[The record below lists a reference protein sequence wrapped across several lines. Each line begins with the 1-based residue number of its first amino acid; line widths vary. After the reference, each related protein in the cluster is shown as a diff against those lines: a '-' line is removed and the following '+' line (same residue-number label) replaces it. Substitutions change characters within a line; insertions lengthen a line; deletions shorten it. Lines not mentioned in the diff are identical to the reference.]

1 MLAIKWKNNSVKGI
15 LLVLVCAML
24 ASTAMCN
31 AYPLFRSRA
40 QKSIA
45 ASKQEKPAAEEM
57 MVVGDDF
64 QRYLLSSIYYLNYEI
79 TPDMDAYEYFT
90 QNYDT
95 NRLSATE
102 QETLNTAA
110 TKLMKTM
117 RNQYVTENS
126 MNNYRSFAHGVDKDF
141 GQDPTGEL
149 RSAIYDSEDATDSYM
164 AGIIISYDSRGIP
177 SIRSSWGM
185 DLTDSD
191 VMSYLAQASMYRL
204 MQDNGM
210 DEDEIV
216 EDAEYVIQDGN
227 AVFTSGDM
235 MEDTTVSAT
244 EPTETYEESVEDAS
258 VRDGAALLKQIP
270 LPMIQNTTFAF
281 GLMPQDY
288 YEDQFWRDYWME
300 RDAYQRSGI
309 LTGGILITAWMML
322 LALILQ
328 NIPSLELRK
337 KRLFCL
343 PSEVTVILWGGG
355 LVMTAMVFD
364 TLAIETLLNGTD
376 GLAGVLADNFG
387 LGTASNG
394 AAVFLVWLAWTAYAL
409 GWYWM
414 MAAALPYLT
423 HPVRTLKEHSLL
435 IRFSRQ
441 IKDWCLKVWHWAT
454 EIQLGKDLT
463 KTILK
468 LVAVNGVIVT
478 LLCCIW
484 FGGIV
489 GAVLYSI
496 LLFILIKNKC
506 GKIQEE
512 YYRLLDATRQI
523 AAGGL
528 NTSMKEEMGLFN
540 PIRDELASIQDGF
553 QKAVQE
559 EVRSRNMKT
568 ELITNVSHDLK
579 TPLTAIITYVDLLK
593 KEDLT
598 DEERREYVDTL
609 EKKSNRLK
617 VLIEDL
623 FEVSKA
629 TTDNLVMNYAEVD
642 LVNLIKEVRLENE
655 DKITSSS
662 LDFRWNLPEEK
673 CILRLDPQRTF
684 RVIDNLVQN
693 ILKYSMPNSRVYIA
707 LQDQTTQVTVSF
719 KNMSAVEMNFTP
731 EEITER
737 FARGDLSRNTEGSG
751 LGLAIAQSFTE
762 LQGGE
767 FKVETDADLFKVTIT
782 WKKQPQTKEN
792 TGN

>member
-31 AYPLFRSRA
+31 AYPMFREKA
-40 QKSIA
+40 QANITEM
-45 ASKQEKPAAEEM
+45 KQKQQESTTTYLLDMDEDLE
-57 MVVGDDF
+57 
-64 QRYLLSSIYYLNYEI
+64 RYLLSSIYYLNYEI
-79 TPDMDAYEYFT
+79 TPGMDAYAYFT
-90 QNYDT
+90 QNYDVEK
-95 NRLSATE
+95 LSEADQE
-102 QETLNTAA
+102 QLSKAA
-110 TKLMKTM
+110 AKLMKAM
-117 RNQYVTENS
+117 RNQYVTEHN
-126 MNNYRSFAHGVDKDF
+126 MDDYNGFADGVEKSF

-149 RSAIYDSEDATDSYM
+149 QSAIYNPNLTANTYVS
-164 AGIIISYDSRGIP
+164 GIVISYDSRGIP
-177 SIRSSWGM
+177 SVRSCWGLSM
-185 DLTDSD
+185 DEESLLRYLTH
-191 VMSYLAQASMYRL
+191 ASVDQL
-204 MQDNGM
+204 MDDNGM
-210 DEDEIV
+210 EEDSLSDEAVTVTEDE
-216 EDAEYVIQDGN
+216 VIL
-227 AVFTSGDM
+227 VS
-235 MEDTTVSAT
+235 DTKS
-244 EPTETYEESVEDAS
+244 EQTYEEPIGDKGNRSGV
-258 VRDGAALLKQIP
+258 ALLSQLP

-281 GLMPQDY
+281 GLMPQVY
-288 YEDQFWRDYWME
+288 YEDQSWRDYWME
-300 RDAYQRSGI
+300 RDAYHRSGI
-309 LTGGILITAWMML
+309 LTGGILITVFMVI

-328 NIPSLELRK
+328 NLSSLELRK
-337 KRLFCL
+337 NRVFCL
-343 PSEVTVILWGGG
+343 STEVTAILWGGG

-423 HPVRTLKEHSLL
+423 HPLRTLKEHSLL

-441 IKDWCLKVWHWAT
+441 IKDCCVKAWHWAT

-468 LVAVNGVIVT
+468 LVAVNGLIVT

-523 AAGGL
+523 AAGDL

-767 FKVETDADLFKVTIT
+767 FKVETDADLFKVTII
-782 WKKQPQTKEN
+782 WKKKPQTKEN
-792 TGN
+792 TEN

>member
-31 AYPLFRSRA
+31 AYPMFREKA
-40 QKSIA
+40 QANITEM
-45 ASKQEKPAAEEM
+45 KQKQQEDTTTYLLDMDEDLE
-57 MVVGDDF
+57 
-64 QRYLLSSIYYLNYEI
+64 RYLLSSIYYLNYEI
-79 TPDMDAYEYFT
+79 TPGMDAYAYFT
-90 QNYDT
+90 QNYDVEK
-95 NRLSATE
+95 LSEADQE
-102 QETLNTAA
+102 QLSKAA
-110 TKLMKTM
+110 AKLMKAM
-117 RNQYVTENS
+117 RNQYVTEHN
-126 MNNYRSFAHGVDKDF
+126 MDDYNGFADGVEKSF

-149 RSAIYDSEDATDSYM
+149 QSAIYDPNLTANTYV
-164 AGIIISYDSRGIP
+164 AGIVISYDSRGIP
-177 SIRSSWGM
+177 SVRNAWGIVEDYEELIS
-185 DLTDSD
+185 DLTH
-191 VMSYLAQASMYRL
+191 ASVGKL
-204 MQDNGM
+204 MDDNGM
-210 DEDEIV
+210 DEDGSYDSEEEDVAYTEITV
-216 EDAEYVIQDGN
+216 EDV
-227 AVFTSGDM
+227 
-235 MEDTTVSAT
+235 
-244 EPTETYEESVEDAS
+244 TETYEDAIDSSISDYQVTQESN
-258 VRDGAALLKQIP
+258 ALLRQLP

-281 GLMPQDY
+281 GIMNQNGYSDQD
-288 YEDQFWRDYWME
+288 WRDYWID
-300 RDAYQRSGI
+300 RDAYLRSGI
-309 LTGGILITAWMML
+309 VTGGILITVFMVI

-328 NIPSLELRK
+328 NLSSLELRK
-337 KRLFCL
+337 TRVFCL
-343 PSEVTVILWGGG
+343 PTEVTAILWGGG
-355 LVMTAMVFD
+355 IVMTAVVFD
-364 TLAIETLLNGTD
+364 TLAIETLHNGTD
-376 GLAGVLADNFG
+376 GLAGVLADYFG

-414 MAAALPYLT
+414 MAVAMPYLA
-423 HPVRTLKEHSLL
+423 HPICTLKERWLL
-435 IRFSRQ
+435 IRCFRKVKTWC
-441 IKDWCLKVWHWAT
+441 IKLWHWAT

-468 LVAVNGVIVT
+468 LVAVNGLIVT

-523 AAGGL
+523 AAGDL

-792 TGN
+792 TEN

>member
-31 AYPLFRSRA
+31 AYPVFREKA
-40 QKSIA
+40 QANITEM
-45 ASKQEKPAAEEM
+45 KQKQQEDTTTYLLDMDEDLE
-57 MVVGDDF
+57 
-64 QRYLLSSIYYLNYEI
+64 RYLLSSIYYLNYEI
-79 TPDMDAYEYFT
+79 TPGMDAYAYFT
-90 QNYDT
+90 QNYDVEK
-95 NRLSATE
+95 LSEADQE
-102 QETLNTAA
+102 QLSKAA
-110 TKLMKTM
+110 AKLMKAM
-117 RNQYVTENS
+117 RNQYVTEHN
-126 MNNYRSFAHGVDKDF
+126 MDDYNGFADGVEKSF

-149 RSAIYDSEDATDSYM
+149 QSAIYNPNLTANTYA
-164 AGIIISYDSRGIP
+164 AGIVISYDSRGIP
-177 SIRSSWGM
+177 SVRNAWGIVEDYEELIS
-185 DLTDSD
+185 DLTH
-191 VMSYLAQASMYRL
+191 ASVGKL
-204 MQDNGM
+204 MDDNGM
-210 DEDEIV
+210 DEDGSYDSEEEDVAYTEITV
-216 EDAEYVIQDGN
+216 EDV
-227 AVFTSGDM
+227 
-235 MEDTTVSAT
+235 
-244 EPTETYEESVEDAS
+244 TETYEEAIDSSISDYQVTQES
-258 VRDGAALLKQIP
+258 NALLRQLP

-281 GLMPQDY
+281 GIMNQNGYSDQD
-288 YEDQFWRDYWME
+288 WRDYWID
-300 RDAYQRSGI
+300 RDAYLRSGI
-309 LTGGILITAWMML
+309 VTGGILITVFMVI

-328 NIPSLELRK
+328 NLSSLELRK
-337 KRLFCL
+337 NRVFCL
-343 PSEVTVILWGGG
+343 PTEVTAILWGGG
-355 LVMTAMVFD
+355 MVMTAVVFD
-364 TLAIETLLNGTD
+364 TLAIETLHNGAD
-376 GLAGVLADNFG
+376 GLAGVLADSFG

-414 MAAALPYLT
+414 MAVAMPYLA
-423 HPVRTLKEHSLL
+423 HPIRTLKERWLL
-435 IRFSRQ
+435 IRCLRKVKTWC
-441 IKDWCLKVWHWAT
+441 IKLWHWAT

-468 LVAVNGVIVT
+468 LVAVNGLIVT

-484 FGGIV
+484 FGGII

-512 YYRLLDATRQI
+512 YDRLLDATRQI
-523 AAGGL
+523 AAGDL

-540 PIRDELASIQDGF
+540 PVLDELASIQDGF

-782 WKKQPQTKEN
+782 WKKQSQTKEN
-792 TGN
+792 TEN

>member
-31 AYPLFRSRA
+31 AYPVFREKA
-40 QKSIA
+40 QANITEM
-45 ASKQEKPAAEEM
+45 KQKQQEDTTTYLLDMDEDLE
-57 MVVGDDF
+57 
-64 QRYLLSSIYYLNYEI
+64 RYLLSSIYYLNYEI
-79 TPDMDAYEYFT
+79 TPGMDAYAYFT
-90 QNYDT
+90 QNYDVEK
-95 NRLSATE
+95 LSEADQE
-102 QETLNTAA
+102 QLSKAA
-110 TKLMKTM
+110 AKLMKAM
-117 RNQYVTENS
+117 RNQYVTEHN
-126 MNNYRSFAHGVDKDF
+126 MDDYNGFADGVDKSF

-149 RSAIYDSEDATDSYM
+149 QSAIYNPNLTANTYA
-164 AGIIISYDSRGIP
+164 AGIVISYDSRGIP
-177 SIRSSWGM
+177 SVRNAWGIVEDYEELIS
-185 DLTDSD
+185 DLTH
-191 VMSYLAQASMYRL
+191 ASVGKL
-204 MQDNGM
+204 MDDNGM
-210 DEDEIV
+210 DEDGSYDSEEEDVAYTEITV
-216 EDAEYVIQDGN
+216 EDV
-227 AVFTSGDM
+227 
-235 MEDTTVSAT
+235 
-244 EPTETYEESVEDAS
+244 TETYEDAIDSSISDYQVTQESN
-258 VRDGAALLKQIP
+258 ALLRQLP

-281 GLMPQDY
+281 GIMNQNGYSDQD
-288 YEDQFWRDYWME
+288 WRDYWID
-300 RDAYQRSGI
+300 RDAYLRSGI
-309 LTGGILITAWMML
+309 VTGGILITVFMVL

-328 NIPSLELRK
+328 NLSSLELRK
-337 KRLFCL
+337 TRVFCL
-343 PSEVTVILWGGG
+343 PTEVTAILWGGG
-355 LVMTAMVFD
+355 MVMTAVVFD
-364 TLAIETLLNGTD
+364 TLAIETLHNGTD

-414 MAAALPYLT
+414 MAVAMPYLA
-423 HPVRTLKEHSLL
+423 HPICTLKERWLL
-435 IRFSRQ
+435 IRCFRKVKTWC
-441 IKDWCLKVWHWAT
+441 IKLWHWAT
-454 EIQLGKDLT
+454 EVQLGKDLT

-468 LVAVNGVIVT
+468 LVAVNGLIVT

-512 YYRLLDATRQI
+512 YDRLLDATRQI
-523 AAGGL
+523 AAGDL

-629 TTDNLVMNYAEVD
+629 ITDNLVMNYAEVD

-782 WKKQPQTKEN
+782 WKKQSQTKEN
-792 TGN
+792 TEN

>member
-31 AYPLFRSRA
+31 AYPMFREKA
-40 QKSIA
+40 QANITEM
-45 ASKQEKPAAEEM
+45 KQKQQEDTTTYLLDMDEDLE
-57 MVVGDDF
+57 
-64 QRYLLSSIYYLNYEI
+64 RYLLSSIYYLNYEI
-79 TPDMDAYEYFT
+79 TPGMDAYAYFT
-90 QNYDT
+90 QNYDVEK
-95 NRLSATE
+95 LSEADQE
-102 QETLNTAA
+102 QLSKAA
-110 TKLMKTM
+110 AKLMKAM
-117 RNQYVTENS
+117 RNQYVTEHN
-126 MNNYRSFAHGVDKDF
+126 MDDYNGIADGVEKSF

-149 RSAIYDSEDATDSYM
+149 QSAIYNPNLTANTYA
-164 AGIIISYDSRGIP
+164 AGIVISYDSRGIP
-177 SIRSSWGM
+177 SVRNAWGIVEDYEELIS
-185 DLTDSD
+185 DLTH
-191 VMSYLAQASMYRL
+191 ASVGKL
-204 MQDNGM
+204 MDDNGM
-210 DEDEIV
+210 DEDGSYDSEEEDVAYTEITV
-216 EDAEYVIQDGN
+216 EDV
-227 AVFTSGDM
+227 
-235 MEDTTVSAT
+235 
-244 EPTETYEESVEDAS
+244 TETYEDAIDSSISDYQVTQESN
-258 VRDGAALLKQIP
+258 ALLRQLP

-281 GLMPQDY
+281 GIMNQNGYSDQD
-288 YEDQFWRDYWME
+288 WRDYWID
-300 RDAYQRSGI
+300 RDAYLRSGI
-309 LTGGILITAWMML
+309 VTGGILITVFMVI

-328 NIPSLELRK
+328 NLSSLELRK
-337 KRLFCL
+337 TRVFCL
-343 PSEVTVILWGGG
+343 PTEVTAILWGGG
-355 LVMTAMVFD
+355 MVMTAVVFD
-364 TLAIETLLNGTD
+364 TLAIETLHNGAD
-376 GLAGVLADNFG
+376 GLAGVLADSFG

-414 MAAALPYLT
+414 MAVAMPYLA
-423 HPVRTLKEHSLL
+423 HPIRTLKERWLL
-435 IRFSRQ
+435 IRCFRKVKTWC
-441 IKDWCLKVWHWAT
+441 IKLWHWAT
-454 EIQLGKDLT
+454 EVQLGKDLT

-468 LVAVNGVIVT
+468 LVAVNGLIVT

-484 FGGIV
+484 LGGIV

-523 AAGGL
+523 AAGDL

-782 WKKQPQTKEN
+782 WKKQSQTKEN
-792 TGN
+792 REN

>member
-15 LLVLVCAML
+15 LLVVVCAML

-31 AYPLFRSRA
+31 AYPVFREKA
-40 QKSIA
+40 QANITEM
-45 ASKQEKPAAEEM
+45 KQKQQEDTTTYLLDMDEDLE
-57 MVVGDDF
+57 
-64 QRYLLSSIYYLNYEI
+64 RYLLSSIYYLNYEI
-79 TPDMDAYEYFT
+79 TPGMDAYAYFT
-90 QNYDT
+90 QNYDVEK
-95 NRLSATE
+95 LSEADQE
-102 QETLNTAA
+102 QLSKAA
-110 TKLMKTM
+110 TKLMKAM
-117 RNQYVTENS
+117 RNQYVTEHN
-126 MNNYRSFAHGVDKDF
+126 MDDYNGFADGVEKSF

-149 RSAIYDSEDATDSYM
+149 QSAIYNPNLTANTYV
-164 AGIIISYDSRGIP
+164 AGIVISYDSRGIP
-177 SIRSSWGM
+177 SVRNAWGIAGDYEELIS
-185 DLTDSD
+185 DLTH
-191 VMSYLAQASMYRL
+191 ASVGKL
-204 MQDNGM
+204 MDDNGM
-210 DEDEIV
+210 DEDGSYDSEEEDVAYTEITV
-216 EDAEYVIQDGN
+216 EDV
-227 AVFTSGDM
+227 
-235 MEDTTVSAT
+235 
-244 EPTETYEESVEDAS
+244 TETYEDAIDSSISDYQVTQESN
-258 VRDGAALLKQIP
+258 ALLRQLP

-281 GLMPQDY
+281 GIMNQNGYSDQD
-288 YEDQFWRDYWME
+288 WRDYWID
-300 RDAYQRSGI
+300 RDAYLRSGI
-309 LTGGILITAWMML
+309 VTGGILITVFMVI

-328 NIPSLELRK
+328 NLSSLELRK
-337 KRLFCL
+337 TRVFCL
-343 PSEVTVILWGGG
+343 PTEVTAILWGGG
-355 LVMTAMVFD
+355 MVMTAVVFD
-364 TLAIETLLNGTD
+364 TLAIETLHNGAD

-414 MAAALPYLT
+414 MAVAMPYLA
-423 HPVRTLKEHSLL
+423 HPICTLKERWLL
-435 IRFSRQ
+435 IRCFRKVKTWC
-441 IKDWCLKVWHWAT
+441 IKLWHWAT
-454 EIQLGKDLT
+454 EVQLGKDLT

-468 LVAVNGVIVT
+468 LVAVNGLIVT

-489 GAVLYSI
+489 GAVMYSI

-512 YYRLLDATRQI
+512 YDRLLDATRQI
-523 AAGGL
+523 AAGDL

-540 PIRDELASIQDGF
+540 PVRDELASIQDGF

-782 WKKQPQTKEN
+782 WKKQSQTKEN
-792 TGN
+792 TEN

>member
-31 AYPLFRSRA
+31 AYPMFREKA
-40 QKSIA
+40 QANITEM
-45 ASKQEKPAAEEM
+45 KQKQQEDTTTYLLDMDEDLE
-57 MVVGDDF
+57 
-64 QRYLLSSIYYLNYEI
+64 RYLLSSIYYLNYEI
-79 TPDMDAYEYFT
+79 TPGMDAYAYFT
-90 QNYDT
+90 QNYDVEK
-95 NRLSATE
+95 LSEADQE
-102 QETLNTAA
+102 QLSKAA
-110 TKLMKTM
+110 AKLMKAM
-117 RNQYVTENS
+117 RNQYVTEHN
-126 MNNYRSFAHGVDKDF
+126 MDDYNGFVDGVEKSF

-149 RSAIYDSEDATDSYM
+149 QSAIYNPNLTANTYA
-164 AGIIISYDSRGIP
+164 AGIVISYDSRGIP
-177 SIRSSWGM
+177 SVRNSWGIVEDYEELIS
-185 DLTDSD
+185 DLTH
-191 VMSYLAQASMYRL
+191 ASVGKL
-204 MQDNGM
+204 MDDNGM
-210 DEDEIV
+210 DEDGSYDSEEEDVAYTEITV
-216 EDAEYVIQDGN
+216 EDV
-227 AVFTSGDM
+227 
-235 MEDTTVSAT
+235 
-244 EPTETYEESVEDAS
+244 TETYEDAIDSSISDYQVTQESN
-258 VRDGAALLKQIP
+258 ALLRQLP

-281 GLMPQDY
+281 GIMNQNGYSDQD
-288 YEDQFWRDYWME
+288 WRDYWID
-300 RDAYQRSGI
+300 RDAYLRSGI
-309 LTGGILITAWMML
+309 VTGGILITVFMVI

-328 NIPSLELRK
+328 NLSSLELRK
-337 KRLFCL
+337 TRVFCL
-343 PSEVTVILWGGG
+343 PTEVTAILWGGG
-355 LVMTAMVFD
+355 LVMTAVVFD
-364 TLAIETLLNGTD
+364 TLAIETLHNGTD

-414 MAAALPYLT
+414 MAVAMPYLA
-423 HPVRTLKEHSLL
+423 HPICTLKERWLL
-435 IRFSRQ
+435 IRCFRKVKTWC
-441 IKDWCLKVWHWAT
+441 IKLWHWAT
-454 EIQLGKDLT
+454 EVQLGKDLT

-468 LVAVNGVIVT
+468 LVAVNGLIVT

-512 YYRLLDATRQI
+512 YDRLLDATRQI
-523 AAGGL
+523 AAGDL
-528 NTSMKEEMGLFN
+528 KTSMKEEMGLFN

-782 WKKQPQTKEN
+782 WKRQPQTKEN
-792 TGN
+792 TEN

>member
-1 MLAIKWKNNSVKGI
+1 MLAIKWKNNSVKGV

-31 AYPLFRSRA
+31 AYPVFREKA
-40 QKSIA
+40 QANITEM
-45 ASKQEKPAAEEM
+45 KQKQQEDTTTYLLDMDEDLE
-57 MVVGDDF
+57 
-64 QRYLLSSIYYLNYEI
+64 RYLLSSIYYLNYEI
-79 TPDMDAYEYFT
+79 TPGMDAYAYFT
-90 QNYDT
+90 QNYDVEK
-95 NRLSATE
+95 LSEADQE
-102 QETLNTAA
+102 QLSKAA
-110 TKLMKTM
+110 AKLMKAM
-117 RNQYVTENS
+117 RNQYVTEHN
-126 MNNYRSFAHGVDKDF
+126 MDDYNGFADGVEKSF

-149 RSAIYDSEDATDSYM
+149 QSAIYNPNLTANTYA
-164 AGIIISYDSRGIP
+164 AGIVISYDSRGIP
-177 SIRSSWGM
+177 SVRNAWGIVEDYEELIS
-185 DLTDSD
+185 DLTH
-191 VMSYLAQASMYRL
+191 ASVGKL
-204 MQDNGM
+204 MDDNGM
-210 DEDEIV
+210 DEDGSYDSEEEDVAYTEITV
-216 EDAEYVIQDGN
+216 EDV
-227 AVFTSGDM
+227 
-235 MEDTTVSAT
+235 
-244 EPTETYEESVEDAS
+244 TETYEDAIDSSISDYQVTQESN
-258 VRDGAALLKQIP
+258 ALLRQLP

-281 GLMPQDY
+281 GIMNQNGHSDQD
-288 YEDQFWRDYWME
+288 WRDYWID
-300 RDAYQRSGI
+300 RDAYLRSGI
-309 LTGGILITAWMML
+309 VTGGILITVFMVI

-328 NIPSLELRK
+328 NLSSLELRK
-337 KRLFCL
+337 TRVFCL
-343 PSEVTVILWGGG
+343 PTEVTAILWGGG
-355 LVMTAMVFD
+355 MVMTAVVFD
-364 TLAIETLLNGTD
+364 TLAIETLHNGAD

-414 MAAALPYLT
+414 MAVAMPYLA
-423 HPVRTLKEHSLL
+423 HPICTLKERWLL
-435 IRFSRQ
+435 IRCFRKVKTWC
-441 IKDWCLKVWHWAT
+441 IKLWHWAT
-454 EIQLGKDLT
+454 EVQLGKDLT

-468 LVAVNGVIVT
+468 LVAVNGLIVT

-512 YYRLLDATRQI
+512 YDRLLDATRQI
-523 AAGGL
+523 AAGDL

-782 WKKQPQTKEN
+782 WKKQSQTKEN
-792 TGN
+792 TEN

>member
-31 AYPLFRSRA
+31 AYPVFREKA
-40 QKSIA
+40 QANITEM
-45 ASKQEKPAAEEM
+45 KQKQQEDTTTYLLDMDEDLE
-57 MVVGDDF
+57 
-64 QRYLLSSIYYLNYEI
+64 RYLLSSIYYLNYEI
-79 TPDMDAYEYFT
+79 TPGMDAYAYFT
-90 QNYDT
+90 QNYDVEK
-95 NRLSATE
+95 LSEADQE
-102 QETLNTAA
+102 QLSKAA
-110 TKLMKTM
+110 AKLMKAM
-117 RNQYVTENS
+117 RNQYVTEHN
-126 MNNYRSFAHGVDKDF
+126 MDDYNGFADGVEKSF

-149 RSAIYDSEDATDSYM
+149 QSAIYNPNLTANTYA
-164 AGIIISYDSRGIP
+164 AGIVISYDSRGIH
-177 SIRSSWGM
+177 SVRNAWGIVEDYEELIS
-185 DLTDSD
+185 DLTH
-191 VMSYLAQASMYRL
+191 ASVGKL
-204 MQDNGM
+204 MDDNGM
-210 DEDEIV
+210 DEDGSYDSEEEDVAYTEITV
-216 EDAEYVIQDGN
+216 EDV
-227 AVFTSGDM
+227 
-235 MEDTTVSAT
+235 
-244 EPTETYEESVEDAS
+244 TETYEDAIDSSISDYQVTQESN
-258 VRDGAALLKQIP
+258 ALLRQLP

-281 GLMPQDY
+281 GIMNQNGYSDQD
-288 YEDQFWRDYWME
+288 WRDYWID
-300 RDAYQRSGI
+300 RDAYLRSGI
-309 LTGGILITAWMML
+309 VTGGILITVFMVI

-328 NIPSLELRK
+328 NLSSLELRK
-337 KRLFCL
+337 TRVFCL
-343 PSEVTVILWGGG
+343 PTEVTAILWGGG
-355 LVMTAMVFD
+355 MVMTAVVFD
-364 TLAIETLLNGTD
+364 TLAIETLHNGAD

-414 MAAALPYLT
+414 MAVAMPYLA
-423 HPVRTLKEHSLL
+423 HPICTLKERWLL
-435 IRFSRQ
+435 IRCFRKVKTWC
-441 IKDWCLKVWHWAT
+441 IKLWHWAT
-454 EIQLGKDLT
+454 EVQLGKDLT

-468 LVAVNGVIVT
+468 LVAVNGLIVT

-484 FGGIV
+484 FGGIL

-512 YYRLLDATRQI
+512 YDRLLDATRQI
-523 AAGGL
+523 AAGDL

-579 TPLTAIITYVDLLK
+579 TPLTAIITYVDILK

-782 WKKQPQTKEN
+782 WKKQSQTKEN
-792 TGN
+792 TEN

>member
-31 AYPLFRSRA
+31 AYPVFREKA
-40 QKSIA
+40 QANITEM
-45 ASKQEKPAAEEM
+45 KQKQQEDTTTYLLDMDEDLE
-57 MVVGDDF
+57 
-64 QRYLLSSIYYLNYEI
+64 RYLLSSIYYLNYEI
-79 TPDMDAYEYFT
+79 TPGMDAYAYFT
-90 QNYDT
+90 QNYDVEK
-95 NRLSATE
+95 LSEADQE
-102 QETLNTAA
+102 QLSKAA
-110 TKLMKTM
+110 AKLMKAM
-117 RNQYVTENS
+117 RNQYVTEHN
-126 MNNYRSFAHGVDKDF
+126 MDDYNGFADGVEKSF

-149 RSAIYDSEDATDSYM
+149 QSAIYDPNLTANTYA
-164 AGIIISYDSRGIP
+164 AGIVISYDSRGIP
-177 SIRSSWGM
+177 SVRNAWGIVEDYEELIS
-185 DLTDSD
+185 DLTH
-191 VMSYLAQASMYRL
+191 ASVGKL
-204 MQDNGM
+204 MDDNGM
-210 DEDEIV
+210 DEDGSYDSEEEDVAYTEITV
-216 EDAEYVIQDGN
+216 EDV
-227 AVFTSGDM
+227 
-235 MEDTTVSAT
+235 
-244 EPTETYEESVEDAS
+244 TETYEDAIDSSISDYQVTQESN
-258 VRDGAALLKQIP
+258 ALLRQLP

-281 GLMPQDY
+281 GIMNQNGYSDQD
-288 YEDQFWRDYWME
+288 WRDYWID
-300 RDAYQRSGI
+300 RDAYLRSGI
-309 LTGGILITAWMML
+309 VTGGILITVFMVI

-328 NIPSLELRK
+328 NLSSLELRK
-337 KRLFCL
+337 TRVFCL
-343 PSEVTVILWGGG
+343 PTEVTAILWGGG
-355 LVMTAMVFD
+355 LVMTAVVFD
-364 TLAIETLLNGTD
+364 TLAIETLHNGPD

-414 MAAALPYLT
+414 MAVAMPYLA
-423 HPVRTLKEHSLL
+423 HPICTLKERWLL
-435 IRFSRQ
+435 IRCFRKVKTWC
-441 IKDWCLKVWHWAT
+441 IKLWHWAT

-468 LVAVNGVIVT
+468 LVAVNGLIVT
-478 LLCCIW
+478 LLSCIW

-512 YYRLLDATRQI
+512 YDRLLDATRQI
-523 AAGGL
+523 AAGDL

-540 PIRDELASIQDGF
+540 PVRDELASIQDGF

-782 WKKQPQTKEN
+782 WKKQSQTKEN
-792 TGN
+792 TEN

>member
-31 AYPLFRSRA
+31 AYPVFREKA
-40 QKSIA
+40 QANITEM
-45 ASKQEKPAAEEM
+45 KQKQQESTTTYLLDMDEDLE
-57 MVVGDDF
+57 
-64 QRYLLSSIYYLNYEI
+64 RYLLSSIYYLNYEV
-79 TPDMDAYEYFT
+79 TPGMNAYEYFT
-90 QNYDT
+90 QKYDVEK
-95 NRLSATE
+95 LSSDE
-102 QETLNTAA
+102 QDLLYQAA
-110 TKLMKTM
+110 GKLMKAM

-126 MNNYRSFAHGVDKDF
+126 MNEYSSFAHGVEKDF
-141 GQDPTGEL
+141 GGDPTGEL
-149 RSAIYDSEDATDSYM
+149 QNVIYEPEQIAESYA
-164 AGIIISYDSRGIP
+164 AGLVISYDSRGVP
-177 SIRSSWGM
+177 SVRSYWGLAM
-185 DLTDSD
+185 DEESLLRYLTH
-191 VMSYLAQASMYRL
+191 ASVDQL
-204 MQDNGM
+204 MDDNGM
-210 DEDEIV
+210 EEDSLSDEAVTVTEDEVILV
-216 EDAEYVIQDGN
+216 SDAESDQ
-227 AVFTSGDM
+227 
-235 MEDTTVSAT
+235 
-244 EPTETYEESVEDAS
+244 TYEEPIGDEGNRSGV
-258 VRDGAALLKQIP
+258 ALLSQLP

-288 YEDQFWRDYWME
+288 YEDQSWRDYWME

-309 LTGGILITAWMML
+309 LTGGILITVFMVI

-328 NIPSLELRK
+328 NLSSLELRK
-337 KRLFCL
+337 TRVFCL
-343 PSEVTVILWGGG
+343 PTEVTAILWGGG
-355 LVMTAMVFD
+355 IVMTAVVFD
-364 TLAIETLLNGTD
+364 TLAIETLHNGTD

-414 MAAALPYLT
+414 MAVAMPYLA
-423 HPVRTLKEHSLL
+423 HPICTLKERWLL
-435 IRFSRQ
+435 IRCFRKVKTWC
-441 IKDWCLKVWHWAT
+441 IKLWHWAT
-454 EIQLGKDLT
+454 EVQLGKDLT

-468 LVAVNGVIVT
+468 LVAVNGLIVT

-512 YYRLLDATRQI
+512 YDRLLDATRQI
-523 AAGGL
+523 AAGDL

-540 PIRDELASIQDGF
+540 PVRDELASIQDGF

-767 FKVETDADLFKVTIT
+767 FKVETDADLFKVTII

-792 TGN
+792 TEN

>member
-31 AYPLFRSRA
+31 AYPVFREKA
-40 QKSIA
+40 QANITEM
-45 ASKQEKPAAEEM
+45 KQKQQESTTTYLLDMDEDLE
-57 MVVGDDF
+57 
-64 QRYLLSSIYYLNYEI
+64 RYLLSSIYYLNYEV
-79 TPDMDAYEYFT
+79 TPGMNAYEYFT
-90 QNYDT
+90 QKYDVEK
-95 NRLSATE
+95 LSSDE
-102 QETLNTAA
+102 QDLLYQAA
-110 TKLMKTM
+110 GKLMKAM

-126 MNNYRSFAHGVDKDF
+126 MNEYSSFAHGVEKDF
-141 GQDPTGEL
+141 GGDPTGEL
-149 RSAIYDSEDATDSYM
+149 QNVIYEPEQIAESYA
-164 AGIIISYDSRGIP
+164 AGLVISYDSRGVP
-177 SIRSSWGM
+177 SVRSYWGLSM
-185 DLTDSD
+185 DEESLLRYLTH
-191 VMSYLAQASMYRL
+191 ASVDQL
-204 MQDNGM
+204 MDDNGM
-210 DEDEIV
+210 EEDSLSDEAVTVTEDEVILV
-216 EDAEYVIQDGN
+216 SDAESDQ
-227 AVFTSGDM
+227 
-235 MEDTTVSAT
+235 
-244 EPTETYEESVEDAS
+244 TYEEPIGDEGNRSGV
-258 VRDGAALLKQIP
+258 ALLSQLP

-288 YEDQFWRDYWME
+288 YEDQSWRDYWID
-300 RDAYQRSGI
+300 RDAYLRSGI
-309 LTGGILITAWMML
+309 VTGGILITVFMVI

-328 NIPSLELRK
+328 NLSSLELPKTRV
-337 KRLFCL
+337 FCL
-343 PSEVTVILWGGG
+343 PTEVTAILWGGG

-364 TLAIETLLNGTD
+364 TLAIETLHNGAD
-376 GLAGVLADNFG
+376 GLAGVLADSFG

-414 MAAALPYLT
+414 MAVAMPYLA
-423 HPVRTLKEHSLL
+423 HPIRTLKERWLL
-435 IRFSRQ
+435 IRCFRKVKTWC
-441 IKDWCLKVWHWAT
+441 IKLWHWAT

-468 LVAVNGVIVT
+468 LVAVNGLIVT

-523 AAGGL
+523 AAGDL

>member
-31 AYPLFRSRA
+31 AYPMFREKA
-40 QKSIA
+40 QANITEM
-45 ASKQEKPAAEEM
+45 KQKQQEDTTTYLLDMDEDLE
-57 MVVGDDF
+57 
-64 QRYLLSSIYYLNYEI
+64 RYLLSSIYYLNYEI
-79 TPDMDAYEYFT
+79 TPGMDAYAYFT
-90 QNYDT
+90 QNYDVEK
-95 NRLSATE
+95 LSEADQEQLSKAT
-102 QETLNTAA
+102 A
-110 TKLMKTM
+110 KLMKAM
-117 RNQYVTENS
+117 RNQYVTEHN
-126 MNNYRSFAHGVDKDF
+126 MDDYNGFADGVEKSF

-149 RSAIYDSEDATDSYM
+149 QSAIYDPNLTANTYA
-164 AGIIISYDSRGIP
+164 AGIVISYDSRGIP
-177 SIRSSWGM
+177 SVRNAWGIVEDYEELIS
-185 DLTDSD
+185 DLTH
-191 VMSYLAQASMYRL
+191 ASVGKL
-204 MQDNGM
+204 MDDNGM
-210 DEDEIV
+210 DEDGSYDSEEEDVAYTEITV
-216 EDAEYVIQDGN
+216 EDV
-227 AVFTSGDM
+227 
-235 MEDTTVSAT
+235 
-244 EPTETYEESVEDAS
+244 TETYEDAIDSSISDYQVTQESN
-258 VRDGAALLKQIP
+258 ALLRQLP

-281 GLMPQDY
+281 GIMNQNGYSDQD
-288 YEDQFWRDYWME
+288 WRDYWID
-300 RDAYQRSGI
+300 RDAYLRSGI
-309 LTGGILITAWMML
+309 VTGGILITVFMVI

-328 NIPSLELRK
+328 NLSSLELRK
-337 KRLFCL
+337 TRVFCL
-343 PSEVTVILWGGG
+343 PTEVTAILWGGG
-355 LVMTAMVFD
+355 MVMTAVVFD
-364 TLAIETLLNGTD
+364 TLAIETLHNGAD
-376 GLAGVLADNFG
+376 GLAGVLADSFG

-414 MAAALPYLT
+414 MAVAMPYLA
-423 HPVRTLKEHSLL
+423 HPIRTLKERWLL
-435 IRFSRQ
+435 IRCFRKVKTWC
-441 IKDWCLKVWHWAT
+441 IKLWHWAT

-468 LVAVNGVIVT
+468 LVAVNGLIVT

-484 FGGIV
+484 FGGII

-512 YYRLLDATRQI
+512 YDRLLDATRQI
-523 AAGGL
+523 AAGDL

-782 WKKQPQTKEN
+782 WKKQSQTKEN
-792 TGN
+792 TEN

>member
-31 AYPLFRSRA
+31 AYPVFREKA
-40 QKSIA
+40 QANITEM
-45 ASKQEKPAAEEM
+45 KQKQQEDTTTYLLDMDEDLE
-57 MVVGDDF
+57 
-64 QRYLLSSIYYLNYEI
+64 RYLLSSIYYLNYEI
-79 TPDMDAYEYFT
+79 TPGMDAYAYFT
-90 QNYDT
+90 QNYDVEK
-95 NRLSATE
+95 LSEADQE
-102 QETLNTAA
+102 QLSKAA
-110 TKLMKTM
+110 AKLMKAM
-117 RNQYVTENS
+117 RNQYVTEHN
-126 MNNYRSFAHGVDKDF
+126 MDDYNGFADGVEKSF

-149 RSAIYDSEDATDSYM
+149 QSAIYNPNLTANTYA
-164 AGIIISYDSRGIP
+164 AGIVISYDSRGIP
-177 SIRSSWGM
+177 SVRNAWGIVEDYEELIS
-185 DLTDSD
+185 DLTH
-191 VMSYLAQASMYRL
+191 ASVGKL
-204 MQDNGM
+204 MDDNGM
-210 DEDEIV
+210 DEDGSYDSEEEDVAYTEITV
-216 EDAEYVIQDGN
+216 EDV
-227 AVFTSGDM
+227 
-235 MEDTTVSAT
+235 
-244 EPTETYEESVEDAS
+244 TETYEDAIDSSISDYQVTQESN
-258 VRDGAALLKQIP
+258 ALLRQLP

-281 GLMPQDY
+281 GIMNQNGYSDQD
-288 YEDQFWRDYWME
+288 WRDYWID
-300 RDAYQRSGI
+300 RDAYLRSGI
-309 LTGGILITAWMML
+309 VTGGILITVFMVI

-328 NIPSLELRK
+328 NLSSLELRK
-337 KRLFCL
+337 TRVFCL
-343 PSEVTVILWGGG
+343 PTEVTAILWGGG
-355 LVMTAMVFD
+355 MVMTAVVFD
-364 TLAIETLLNGTD
+364 TLAIETLHNGAD

-414 MAAALPYLT
+414 MAVAMPYLA
-423 HPVRTLKEHSLL
+423 HPIRTLKERWLL
-435 IRFSRQ
+435 IRCFRKVKTWC
-441 IKDWCLKVWHWAT
+441 IKLWHWAT

-468 LVAVNGVIVT
+468 LVAVNGLIVT

-512 YYRLLDATRQI
+512 YDRLLDATRQI
-523 AAGGL
+523 AAGDL

-540 PIRDELASIQDGF
+540 PVRDELASIQDGF

-782 WKKQPQTKEN
+782 WKKQSQTKEN
-792 TGN
+792 TEN

>member
-31 AYPLFRSRA
+31 AYPVFREKA
-40 QKSIA
+40 QANITEM
-45 ASKQEKPAAEEM
+45 KQKQQEDTTTYLLDMDEDLE
-57 MVVGDDF
+57 
-64 QRYLLSSIYYLNYEI
+64 RYLLSSIYYLNYEI
-79 TPDMDAYEYFT
+79 TPGMDAYAYFT
-90 QNYDT
+90 QNYDVEK
-95 NRLSATE
+95 LSEADQE
-102 QETLNTAA
+102 QLSKAA
-110 TKLMKTM
+110 AKLMKAM
-117 RNQYVTENS
+117 RNQYVTEHN
-126 MNNYRSFAHGVDKDF
+126 MDDYNGFADGVEKSF

-149 RSAIYDSEDATDSYM
+149 QSAIYNPNLTANTYA
-164 AGIIISYDSRGIP
+164 AGIVISYDSRGIP
-177 SIRSSWGM
+177 SVRNAWGIVEDYEELIS
-185 DLTDSD
+185 DLTH
-191 VMSYLAQASMYRL
+191 ASVGKL
-204 MQDNGM
+204 MDDNGM
-210 DEDEIV
+210 DEDGSYDSEEEDVAYTEITV
-216 EDAEYVIQDGN
+216 EDV
-227 AVFTSGDM
+227 
-235 MEDTTVSAT
+235 
-244 EPTETYEESVEDAS
+244 TETYEEAIDSSISDYQVTQES
-258 VRDGAALLKQIP
+258 NALLRQLP

-281 GLMPQDY
+281 GIMNQNGYSDQD
-288 YEDQFWRDYWME
+288 WRDYWID
-300 RDAYQRSGI
+300 RDAYLRSGI
-309 LTGGILITAWMML
+309 VTGGILITVFMVI

-328 NIPSLELRK
+328 NLSSLELRK
-337 KRLFCL
+337 NRVFCL
-343 PSEVTVILWGGG
+343 PTEVTAILWGGG
-355 LVMTAMVFD
+355 MVMTAVVFD
-364 TLAIETLLNGTD
+364 TLAIETLHNGAD
-376 GLAGVLADNFG
+376 GLAGVLADSFG

-414 MAAALPYLT
+414 MAVAMPYLA
-423 HPVRTLKEHSLL
+423 HPICTLKERWLL
-435 IRFSRQ
+435 IRCFRKVKTWC
-441 IKDWCLKVWHWAT
+441 IKLWHWAT
-454 EIQLGKDLT
+454 EVQLGKDLT

-468 LVAVNGVIVT
+468 LVAVNGLIVT

-484 FGGIV
+484 FGGII

-512 YYRLLDATRQI
+512 YDRLLDATRQI
-523 AAGGL
+523 AAGDL

-540 PIRDELASIQDGF
+540 PVLDELASIQDGF

-782 WKKQPQTKEN
+782 WKKQSQTKEN
-792 TGN
+792 TEN

>member
-24 ASTAMCN
+24 TSTAMCN
-31 AYPLFRSRA
+31 AYPMFREKA
-40 QKSIA
+40 QKIMD
-45 ASKQEKPAAEEM
+45 ASKQEKPAVEEAV
-57 MVVGDDF
+57 VVGDDF

-95 NRLSATE
+95 NRLSAAE

-110 TKLMKTM
+110 AKLMKIM

-149 RSAIYDSEDATDSYM
+149 RSAIYDSEDATDSYK

-191 VMSYLAQASMYRL
+191 VMSYLAHASIYRL

-216 EDAEYVIQDGN
+216 EEAEYIITDGN

-235 MEDTTVSAT
+235 TDTTVSDT

-258 VRDGAALLKQIP
+258 DRDAAALLKQLP

-281 GLMPQDY
+281 GIMNQNGYSDQD
-288 YEDQFWRDYWME
+288 WRDYWID
-300 RDAYQRSGI
+300 RDAYLRSGI
-309 LTGGILITAWMML
+309 VTGGILITVFMVI

-328 NIPSLELRK
+328 NLSSLELRK
-337 KRLFCL
+337 TRVFCL
-343 PSEVTVILWGGG
+343 PTEVTAILWGGG
-355 LVMTAMVFD
+355 LVMTAVVFD
-364 TLAIETLLNGTD
+364 TLAIETLHNGTD

-414 MAAALPYLT
+414 MAVAMPYLA
-423 HPVRTLKEHSLL
+423 HPICTLKERWLL
-435 IRFSRQ
+435 IRCFRKVKTWC
-441 IKDWCLKVWHWAT
+441 IKLWHWAT

-468 LVAVNGVIVT
+468 LVAVNGLIVT

-484 FGGIV
+484 LGGIV

-506 GKIQEE
+506 GKIQE
-512 YYRLLDATRQI
+512 
-523 AAGGL
+523 
-528 NTSMKEEMGLFN
+528 
-540 PIRDELASIQDGF
+540 
-553 QKAVQE
+553 
-559 EVRSRNMKT
+559 
-568 ELITNVSHDLK
+568 
-579 TPLTAIITYVDLLK
+579 
-593 KEDLT
+593 
-598 DEERREYVDTL
+598 
-609 EKKSNRLK
+609 
-617 VLIEDL
+617 
-623 FEVSKA
+623 
-629 TTDNLVMNYAEVD
+629 
-642 LVNLIKEVRLENE
+642 
-655 DKITSSS
+655 
-662 LDFRWNLPEEK
+662 
-673 CILRLDPQRTF
+673 
-684 RVIDNLVQN
+684 
-693 ILKYSMPNSRVYIA
+693 
-707 LQDQTTQVTVSF
+707 
-719 KNMSAVEMNFTP
+719 
-731 EEITER
+731 
-737 FARGDLSRNTEGSG
+737 
-751 LGLAIAQSFTE
+751 
-762 LQGGE
+762 
-767 FKVETDADLFKVTIT
+767 
-782 WKKQPQTKEN
+782 
-792 TGN
+792 

>member
-31 AYPLFRSRA
+31 AYPVFREKA
-40 QKSIA
+40 QANITEM
-45 ASKQEKPAAEEM
+45 KQKQQESTTTYLLDMDEDLE
-57 MVVGDDF
+57 
-64 QRYLLSSIYYLNYEI
+64 RYLLSSIYYLNYEV
-79 TPDMDAYEYFT
+79 TPGMNAYEYFT
-90 QNYDT
+90 QKYDVEK
-95 NRLSATE
+95 LSSDE
-102 QETLNTAA
+102 QDLLYQAA
-110 TKLMKTM
+110 GKLMKAM

-126 MNNYRSFAHGVDKDF
+126 MNEYSSFAHGVEKDF
-141 GQDPTGEL
+141 GGDPTGEL
-149 RSAIYDSEDATDSYM
+149 QNVIYEPEQIAESYA
-164 AGIIISYDSRGIP
+164 AGLVISYDSRGVP
-177 SIRSSWGM
+177 SVRSYWGLAM
-185 DLTDSD
+185 DEESLLRYLTH
-191 VMSYLAQASMYRL
+191 ASVDQL
-204 MQDNGM
+204 MDDNGM
-210 DEDEIV
+210 EEDSLSDEAVTVTEDEVILV
-216 EDAEYVIQDGN
+216 SDAESDQ
-227 AVFTSGDM
+227 
-235 MEDTTVSAT
+235 
-244 EPTETYEESVEDAS
+244 TYEEPIGDEGNRSGV
-258 VRDGAALLKQIP
+258 ALLSQLP

-288 YEDQFWRDYWME
+288 YEDQSWRDYWME

-309 LTGGILITAWMML
+309 LTGGILITVFMVI

-328 NIPSLELRK
+328 NLSSLELRK
-337 KRLFCL
+337 TRVFCL
-343 PSEVTVILWGGG
+343 PTEVTAILWGGG

-364 TLAIETLLNGTD
+364 TLAIETLHNGTD

-414 MAAALPYLT
+414 MAVAMPYLA
-423 HPVRTLKEHSLL
+423 HPICTLKERWLL
-435 IRFSRQ
+435 IRCFRKVKTWC
-441 IKDWCLKVWHWAT
+441 IKLWHWAT

-468 LVAVNGVIVT
+468 LVAVNGLIVT

-484 FGGIV
+484 FGGILV
-489 GAVLYSI
+489 AVLYSI

-512 YYRLLDATRQI
+512 YDRLLDATRQI
-523 AAGGL
+523 AAGDL

-540 PIRDELASIQDGF
+540 PVRDELASIQDGF

-782 WKKQPQTKEN
+782 WKKQSQTKEN
-792 TGN
+792 TEN

>member
-31 AYPLFRSRA
+31 AYPMFREKA
-40 QKSIA
+40 QANITEM
-45 ASKQEKPAAEEM
+45 KQKQQEDTTTYLLDMDEDLE
-57 MVVGDDF
+57 
-64 QRYLLSSIYYLNYEI
+64 RYLLSSIYYLNYEI
-79 TPDMDAYEYFT
+79 TPGMDAYAYFT
-90 QNYDT
+90 QNYDVEK
-95 NRLSATE
+95 LSEADQE
-102 QETLNTAA
+102 QLSKAA
-110 TKLMKTM
+110 AKLMKAM
-117 RNQYVTENS
+117 RNQYVTEHN
-126 MNNYRSFAHGVDKDF
+126 MDDYNGFADGVEKSF

-149 RSAIYDSEDATDSYM
+149 QSAIYNPNLTANTYA
-164 AGIIISYDSRGIP
+164 AGIVISYDSRGIP
-177 SIRSSWGM
+177 SVRNAWGIVEDYEELIS
-185 DLTDSD
+185 DLTH
-191 VMSYLAQASMYRL
+191 ASVGKL
-204 MQDNGM
+204 MDDNGM
-210 DEDEIV
+210 DEDGSYDSEEEDVAYTEITV
-216 EDAEYVIQDGN
+216 EDV
-227 AVFTSGDM
+227 
-235 MEDTTVSAT
+235 
-244 EPTETYEESVEDAS
+244 TETYEDAIDSSISDYQVTQESN
-258 VRDGAALLKQIP
+258 ALLRQLP

-281 GLMPQDY
+281 GIMNQNGYSDQD
-288 YEDQFWRDYWME
+288 WRDYWID
-300 RDAYQRSGI
+300 RDAYLRSGI
-309 LTGGILITAWMML
+309 VTGGILITVFMVI

-328 NIPSLELRK
+328 NLSSLELRK
-337 KRLFCL
+337 TRVFCL
-343 PSEVTVILWGGG
+343 PTEVTAILWGGG
-355 LVMTAMVFD
+355 IVMTAVVFD
-364 TLAIETLLNGTD
+364 TLAIETLHNGTD

-414 MAAALPYLT
+414 MAVAMPYLA
-423 HPVRTLKEHSLL
+423 HPICTLKERWLL
-435 IRFSRQ
+435 IRCFRKVKTWC
-441 IKDWCLKVWHWAT
+441 IKLWHWAT
-454 EIQLGKDLT
+454 EVQLGKDLT

-468 LVAVNGVIVT
+468 LVAVNGLIVT

-484 FGGIV
+484 FGGIL

-512 YYRLLDATRQI
+512 YDRLLDATRQI
-523 AAGGL
+523 AAGDL

-540 PIRDELASIQDGF
+540 PVRDELASIQDGF

-609 EKKSNRLK
+609 EKQSNRLK

-662 LDFRWNLPEEK
+662 LDFRWNLLEEK

-782 WKKQPQTKEN
+782 WKKQSQTKEN
-792 TGN
+792 TEN

>member
-31 AYPLFRSRA
+31 AYPVFREKA
-40 QKSIA
+40 QANITEM
-45 ASKQEKPAAEEM
+45 KQKQQEDTTTYLLDMDEDLE
-57 MVVGDDF
+57 
-64 QRYLLSSIYYLNYEI
+64 RYLLSSIYYLNYEI
-79 TPDMDAYEYFT
+79 TPGMDAYAYFT
-90 QNYDT
+90 QNYDVEK
-95 NRLSATE
+95 LSEADQE
-102 QETLNTAA
+102 QLSKAA
-110 TKLMKTM
+110 AKLMKAM
-117 RNQYVTENS
+117 RNQYVTEHN
-126 MNNYRSFAHGVDKDF
+126 MDDYNGFADGVEKSF

-149 RSAIYDSEDATDSYM
+149 QSAIYDPNLTANTYA
-164 AGIIISYDSRGIP
+164 AGIVISYDSRGIP
-177 SIRSSWGM
+177 SVRNAWGIVEDYEELIS
-185 DLTDSD
+185 DLTH
-191 VMSYLAQASMYRL
+191 ASVGKL
-204 MQDNGM
+204 MDDNGM
-210 DEDEIV
+210 DEDGSYDSEEEDVAYTEITV
-216 EDAEYVIQDGN
+216 EDV
-227 AVFTSGDM
+227 
-235 MEDTTVSAT
+235 
-244 EPTETYEESVEDAS
+244 TETYEDAIDSSISDYQVTQESN
-258 VRDGAALLKQIP
+258 ALLRQLP

-281 GLMPQDY
+281 GIMNQNGYSDQD
-288 YEDQFWRDYWME
+288 WRDYWID
-300 RDAYQRSGI
+300 RDAYLRSGI
-309 LTGGILITAWMML
+309 VTGGILITVFMVL

-328 NIPSLELRK
+328 NLSSLELRK
-337 KRLFCL
+337 TRVFCL
-343 PSEVTVILWGGG
+343 PTEVTAILWGGG
-355 LVMTAMVFD
+355 LVMTAVVFD
-364 TLAIETLLNGTD
+364 TLAIETLHNGPD

-414 MAAALPYLT
+414 MAVAMPYLA
-423 HPVRTLKEHSLL
+423 HPICTLKERWLL
-435 IRFSRQ
+435 IRCFRKVKTWC
-441 IKDWCLKVWHWAT
+441 IKLWHWAT

-468 LVAVNGVIVT
+468 LVAVNGLIVT

-512 YYRLLDATRQI
+512 YDRLLDATRQI
-523 AAGGL
+523 AAGDL

-540 PIRDELASIQDGF
+540 PILDELASIQDGF

-782 WKKQPQTKEN
+782 WKKQSQTKEN
-792 TGN
+792 TEN

>member
-1 MLAIKWKNNSVKGI
+1 MLAIKWKNNSAKGI

-31 AYPLFRSRA
+31 AYPMFREKSQA
-40 QKSIA
+40 NITEMKQKQ
-45 ASKQEKPAAEEM
+45 QEDTTTYLLDMDEDLE
-57 MVVGDDF
+57 
-64 QRYLLSSIYYLNYEI
+64 RYLLSSIYYLNYEI
-79 TPDMDAYEYFT
+79 TPGMDAYAYFT
-90 QNYDT
+90 QNYDVEK
-95 NRLSATE
+95 LSEADQE
-102 QETLNTAA
+102 QLSKAA
-110 TKLMKTM
+110 AKLMKAM
-117 RNQYVTENS
+117 RNQYVTEHN
-126 MNNYRSFAHGVDKDF
+126 MDDYNGFADGVEKSF

-149 RSAIYDSEDATDSYM
+149 QSAIYNPNLTANTYV
-164 AGIIISYDSRGIP
+164 AGIVISYDSRGIP
-177 SIRSSWGM
+177 SVRNAWGIVEDYEELIS
-185 DLTDSD
+185 DLTH
-191 VMSYLAQASMYRL
+191 ASVGKL
-204 MQDNGM
+204 MDDNGM
-210 DEDEIV
+210 DEDGSYDSEEEDVAYTEITV
-216 EDAEYVIQDGN
+216 EDV
-227 AVFTSGDM
+227 
-235 MEDTTVSAT
+235 
-244 EPTETYEESVEDAS
+244 TETYEDAIDSSISDYQVTQESN
-258 VRDGAALLKQIP
+258 ALLRQLP

-281 GLMPQDY
+281 GIMNQNGYSDQD
-288 YEDQFWRDYWME
+288 WRDYWID
-300 RDAYQRSGI
+300 RDAYLRSGI
-309 LTGGILITAWMML
+309 VTGGILITVFMVI

-328 NIPSLELRK
+328 NLSSLELRK
-337 KRLFCL
+337 TRVFCL
-343 PSEVTVILWGGG
+343 PTEVTAILWGGG
-355 LVMTAMVFD
+355 LVMTAVVFD
-364 TLAIETLLNGTD
+364 TLAIETLHNGPD

-414 MAAALPYLT
+414 MAVAMPYLA
-423 HPVRTLKEHSLL
+423 HPICTLKERWLL
-435 IRFSRQ
+435 IRCFRKVKTWC
-441 IKDWCLKVWHWAT
+441 IKLWHWAT
-454 EIQLGKDLT
+454 EVQLGKDLT

-468 LVAVNGVIVT
+468 LVAVNGLIVT

-512 YYRLLDATRQI
+512 YDRLLDATRQI
-523 AAGGL
+523 AAGDL

-540 PIRDELASIQDGF
+540 PVRDELASIQDGF

-623 FEVSKA
+623 FEVSRA

-792 TGN
+792 TEN

>member
-31 AYPLFRSRA
+31 AYPMFREKA
-40 QKSIA
+40 QANITEM
-45 ASKQEKPAAEEM
+45 KQKQQEDTTTYLLDMDEDLE
-57 MVVGDDF
+57 
-64 QRYLLSSIYYLNYEI
+64 RYLLSSIYYLNYEI
-79 TPDMDAYEYFT
+79 TPGMDAYAYFT
-90 QNYDT
+90 QNYDVEK
-95 NRLSATE
+95 LSEADQE
-102 QETLNTAA
+102 QLSKAA
-110 TKLMKTM
+110 AKLMKAM
-117 RNQYVTENS
+117 RNQYVTEHN
-126 MNNYRSFAHGVDKDF
+126 MDDYNGFADGVEKSF

-149 RSAIYDSEDATDSYM
+149 QSAIYDPNLTANTYA
-164 AGIIISYDSRGIP
+164 AGIVISYDSRGIP
-177 SIRSSWGM
+177 SVRNAWGIVEDYEELIS
-185 DLTDSD
+185 DLTH
-191 VMSYLAQASMYRL
+191 ASVGKL
-204 MQDNGM
+204 MDDNGM
-210 DEDEIV
+210 DEDGSYDSEEEDVAYTEITV
-216 EDAEYVIQDGN
+216 EDV
-227 AVFTSGDM
+227 
-235 MEDTTVSAT
+235 
-244 EPTETYEESVEDAS
+244 TETYEDAIDSSISDYQVTQESN
-258 VRDGAALLKQIP
+258 ALLRQLP

-281 GLMPQDY
+281 GIMNQNGYSDQD
-288 YEDQFWRDYWME
+288 WRDYWID
-300 RDAYQRSGI
+300 RDAYLRSGI
-309 LTGGILITAWMML
+309 VTGGILITVFMVI

-328 NIPSLELRK
+328 NLSSLELRK
-337 KRLFCL
+337 TRVFCL
-343 PSEVTVILWGGG
+343 PTEVTAILWGGG
-355 LVMTAMVFD
+355 MVMTAVVFD
-364 TLAIETLLNGTD
+364 TLAIETLHNGAD
-376 GLAGVLADNFG
+376 GLAGVLADSFG

-414 MAAALPYLT
+414 MAVAMPYLA
-423 HPVRTLKEHSLL
+423 HPIRTLKERWLL
-435 IRFSRQ
+435 IRCFRKVKTWC
-441 IKDWCLKVWHWAT
+441 IKLWHWAT

-468 LVAVNGVIVT
+468 LVAVNGLIVT

-484 FGGIV
+484 FGGII

-506 GKIQEE
+506 GKIQAE
-512 YYRLLDATRQI
+512 YDRLLDATRQI
-523 AAGGL
+523 AAGDL

-540 PIRDELASIQDGF
+540 PVRDELASIQDGF

-767 FKVETDADLFKVTIT
+767 FKVETDADLFKVMII
-782 WKKQPQTKEN
+782 WKKLLQRMHL
-792 TGN
+792 

>member
-31 AYPLFRSRA
+31 AYPMFREKA
-40 QKSIA
+40 QANITEM
-45 ASKQEKPAAEEM
+45 KQKQQESTTTYLLDMDEDLE
-57 MVVGDDF
+57 
-64 QRYLLSSIYYLNYEI
+64 RYLLSSIYYLNYEI
-79 TPDMDAYEYFT
+79 TPGMDAYAYFT
-90 QNYDT
+90 QNYDVEK
-95 NRLSATE
+95 LSEADQE
-102 QETLNTAA
+102 QLSKAA
-110 TKLMKTM
+110 AKLMKAM
-117 RNQYVTENS
+117 RNQYVTEHN
-126 MNNYRSFAHGVDKDF
+126 MDDYNGFADGVEKSF

-149 RSAIYDSEDATDSYM
+149 QSAIYNPNLTANTYVS
-164 AGIIISYDSRGIP
+164 GIVISYDSRGIP
-177 SIRSSWGM
+177 SVRSCWGLSM
-185 DLTDSD
+185 DEESLLRYLTH
-191 VMSYLAQASMYRL
+191 ASVDQL
-204 MQDNGM
+204 MDDNGM
-210 DEDEIV
+210 EEDSLSDEAVTVTEDE
-216 EDAEYVIQDGN
+216 VIL
-227 AVFTSGDM
+227 VS
-235 MEDTTVSAT
+235 DTKS
-244 EPTETYEESVEDAS
+244 EQTYEEPIGDKGNRSGV
-258 VRDGAALLKQIP
+258 ALLSQLP

-281 GLMPQDY
+281 GLMPQVY
-288 YEDQFWRDYWME
+288 YEDQSWRDYWME
-300 RDAYQRSGI
+300 RDAYHRSGI
-309 LTGGILITAWMML
+309 LTGGILITVFMVI

-328 NIPSLELRK
+328 NLSSLELRK
-337 KRLFCL
+337 TRVFCL
-343 PSEVTVILWGGG
+343 PTEVTAILWGGG

-423 HPVRTLKEHSLL
+423 HPLRTLKEHSLL

-441 IKDWCLKVWHWAT
+441 IKDCCVKAWHWAT

-468 LVAVNGVIVT
+468 LVAVNGLIVT

-523 AAGGL
+523 AAGDL

-767 FKVETDADLFKVTIT
+767 FKVETDADLFKVTII
-782 WKKQPQTKEN
+782 WKKKPQTKEN
-792 TGN
+792 TEN

>member
-31 AYPLFRSRA
+31 AYPVFREKA
-40 QKSIA
+40 QANITEM
-45 ASKQEKPAAEEM
+45 KQKQQESTTTCLLDMDEDLE
-57 MVVGDDF
+57 
-64 QRYLLSSIYYLNYEI
+64 RYLLSSIYYLNYEI
-79 TPDMDAYEYFT
+79 TPGMDAYAYFT
-90 QNYDT
+90 QNYDVEK
-95 NRLSATE
+95 LSEADQE
-102 QETLNTAA
+102 QLSKAA
-110 TKLMKTM
+110 AKLMKAM
-117 RNQYVTENS
+117 RNQYVTEHN
-126 MNNYRSFAHGVDKDF
+126 MDDYNGFADGVEKSF

-149 RSAIYDSEDATDSYM
+149 QSAIYNPNLTANTYVS
-164 AGIIISYDSRGIP
+164 GIVISYDSRGIP
-177 SIRSSWGM
+177 SVRSCWGLSM
-185 DLTDSD
+185 DEESLLRYLTH
-191 VMSYLAQASMYRL
+191 ASVDQL
-204 MQDNGM
+204 MDDNGM
-210 DEDEIV
+210 EEDSLSDEAVTVTEDETILV
-216 EDAEYVIQDGN
+216 SDAESEQ
-227 AVFTSGDM
+227 
-235 MEDTTVSAT
+235 
-244 EPTETYEESVEDAS
+244 TYEEPIGDEGNRSGV
-258 VRDGAALLKQIP
+258 ALLSQLP

-281 GLMPQDY
+281 GLMPQVY
-288 YEDQFWRDYWME
+288 YEDQSWRDYWME
-300 RDAYQRSGI
+300 RDAYHRSGI

-328 NIPSLELRK
+328 NIPSLGLRK
-337 KRLFCL
+337 KRVFCL

-423 HPVRTLKEHSLL
+423 HPLRTLKEHSLL

-441 IKDWCLKVWHWAT
+441 IKDCCVKAWHWAT

-468 LVAVNGVIVT
+468 LVAVNGLIVT

-523 AAGGL
+523 AAGDL

-767 FKVETDADLFKVTIT
+767 FKVETDADLFKVTII
-782 WKKQPQTKEN
+782 WKKKPQTKEN
-792 TGN
+792 TEN

>member
-24 ASTAMCN
+24 ARTAMCN
-31 AYPLFRSRA
+31 AYPMFREKA
-40 QKSIA
+40 QANITEM
-45 ASKQEKPAAEEM
+45 KQKQQEDTTTYLLDMDEDLE
-57 MVVGDDF
+57 
-64 QRYLLSSIYYLNYEI
+64 RYLLSSIYYLNYEI
-79 TPDMDAYEYFT
+79 TPGMDAYAYFT
-90 QNYDT
+90 QNYDVEK
-95 NRLSATE
+95 LSEADQE
-102 QETLNTAA
+102 QLSKAA
-110 TKLMKTM
+110 AKLMKAM
-117 RNQYVTENS
+117 RNQYVTEHN
-126 MNNYRSFAHGVDKDF
+126 MDDYNGFADGVEKSF

-149 RSAIYDSEDATDSYM
+149 QSAIYNPNLTANTYA
-164 AGIIISYDSRGIP
+164 AGIVISYDSRGIP
-177 SIRSSWGM
+177 SVRNAWGIVEDYEELIS
-185 DLTDSD
+185 DLTH
-191 VMSYLAQASMYRL
+191 ASVGKL
-204 MQDNGM
+204 MDDNGM
-210 DEDEIV
+210 DEDGSYDSEEEDVAYTEITV
-216 EDAEYVIQDGN
+216 EDV
-227 AVFTSGDM
+227 
-235 MEDTTVSAT
+235 
-244 EPTETYEESVEDAS
+244 TETYEDAIDSSISDYQVTQESN
-258 VRDGAALLKQIP
+258 ALLRQLP

-281 GLMPQDY
+281 GIMNQNGYSDQD
-288 YEDQFWRDYWME
+288 WRDYWID
-300 RDAYQRSGI
+300 RDAYLRSGI
-309 LTGGILITAWMML
+309 VTGGILITVFMVI

-328 NIPSLELRK
+328 NLSSLELRK
-337 KRLFCL
+337 TRVFCL
-343 PSEVTVILWGGG
+343 PTEVTAILWGGG
-355 LVMTAMVFD
+355 LVMTAVVFD
-364 TLAIETLLNGTD
+364 TLAIETLHNGAD

-414 MAAALPYLT
+414 MAVAMPYLA
-423 HPVRTLKEHSLL
+423 HPICTLKERWLL
-435 IRFSRQ
+435 IRCFRKVKTWC
-441 IKDWCLKVWHWAT
+441 IKLWHWAT

-468 LVAVNGVIVT
+468 LVAVNGLIVT

-512 YYRLLDATRQI
+512 YDRLLDATRQI
-523 AAGGL
+523 AAGDL

-662 LDFRWNLPEEK
+662 LDFRWNLQEEK

-707 LQDQTTQVTVSF
+707 LQDQITQVTVSF

-782 WKKQPQTKEN
+782 WKKQSQTKEN
-792 TGN
+792 TEN

>member
-31 AYPLFRSRA
+31 AYPMFREKSQA
-40 QKSIA
+40 NITEMKQKQ
-45 ASKQEKPAAEEM
+45 QEDTTTYLLDMDEDLE
-57 MVVGDDF
+57 
-64 QRYLLSSIYYLNYEI
+64 RYLLSSIYYLNYEI
-79 TPDMDAYEYFT
+79 TPGMDAYAYFT
-90 QNYDT
+90 QNYDVEK
-95 NRLSATE
+95 LSEADQE
-102 QETLNTAA
+102 QLSKAA
-110 TKLMKTM
+110 AKLMKAM
-117 RNQYVTENS
+117 RNQYVTEHN
-126 MNNYRSFAHGVDKDF
+126 MDDYNGFADGVEKSF

-149 RSAIYDSEDATDSYM
+149 QSAIYNPNLTANTYA
-164 AGIIISYDSRGIP
+164 AGIVISYDSRGIP
-177 SIRSSWGM
+177 SVRNAWGIVEDYEELIS
-185 DLTDSD
+185 DLTH
-191 VMSYLAQASMYRL
+191 ASVGKL
-204 MQDNGM
+204 MDDNGM
-210 DEDEIV
+210 DEDGSYDSEEEDVAYTEITV
-216 EDAEYVIQDGN
+216 EDV
-227 AVFTSGDM
+227 
-235 MEDTTVSAT
+235 
-244 EPTETYEESVEDAS
+244 TETYEDAIDSSISDYQVTQESN
-258 VRDGAALLKQIP
+258 ALLRQLP

-281 GLMPQDY
+281 GIMNQNGYSDQD
-288 YEDQFWRDYWME
+288 WRDYWID
-300 RDAYQRSGI
+300 RDAYLRSGI
-309 LTGGILITAWMML
+309 VTGGILITVFMVI

-328 NIPSLELRK
+328 NLSSLELRK
-337 KRLFCL
+337 TRVFCL
-343 PSEVTVILWGGG
+343 PTEVTAILWGGG
-355 LVMTAMVFD
+355 LVMTAVVFD
-364 TLAIETLLNGTD
+364 TLAIETLHNGPD

-414 MAAALPYLT
+414 MAVAMPYLA
-423 HPVRTLKEHSLL
+423 HPICTLKERWLL
-435 IRFSRQ
+435 IRCFRKVKTWC
-441 IKDWCLKVWHWAT
+441 IKLWHWAT
-454 EIQLGKDLT
+454 EVQLGKDLT

-468 LVAVNGVIVT
+468 LVAVNGLIVT

-512 YYRLLDATRQI
+512 YDRLLDATRQI
-523 AAGGL
+523 AAGDL

-540 PIRDELASIQDGF
+540 PVRDELASIQDGF

-782 WKKQPQTKEN
+782 WKKQSQTKEN
-792 TGN
+792 TEN

>member
-1 MLAIKWKNNSVKGI
+1 MLAIRWKNNSVKGI

-31 AYPLFRSRA
+31 AYPVFREKA
-40 QKSIA
+40 QANITEM
-45 ASKQEKPAAEEM
+45 KQKQQESTTTYLLDMDEDLE
-57 MVVGDDF
+57 
-64 QRYLLSSIYYLNYEI
+64 RYLLSSIYYLNYEI
-79 TPDMDAYEYFT
+79 TPGMDAYAYFT
-90 QNYDT
+90 QNYDVEK
-95 NRLSATE
+95 LSEADQE
-102 QETLNTAA
+102 QLSKAA
-110 TKLMKTM
+110 AKLMKAM
-117 RNQYVTENS
+117 RNQYVTEHN
-126 MNNYRSFAHGVDKDF
+126 MDDYNGFADGVEKSF

-149 RSAIYDSEDATDSYM
+149 QSAIYNPNLTANTYVS
-164 AGIIISYDSRGIP
+164 GIVISYDSRGVP
-177 SIRSSWGM
+177 SVRSCWGLSM
-185 DLTDSD
+185 DEESLLRYLTH
-191 VMSYLAQASMYRL
+191 ASVDQL
-204 MQDNGM
+204 MDDNGM
-210 DEDEIV
+210 EEDSLSDEAVTVTEDETILV
-216 EDAEYVIQDGN
+216 SDAESEQ
-227 AVFTSGDM
+227 
-235 MEDTTVSAT
+235 
-244 EPTETYEESVEDAS
+244 TYEEPIGDKGNRSGV
-258 VRDGAALLKQIP
+258 ALLSQLP

-281 GLMPQDY
+281 GLMPQVY
-288 YEDQFWRDYWME
+288 YEDQSWRDYWME
-300 RDAYQRSGI
+300 RDAYHRSGI
-309 LTGGILITAWMML
+309 LTGGILITVFMVI

-328 NIPSLELRK
+328 NLSSLELRK
-337 KRLFCL
+337 NRVFCL
-343 PSEVTVILWGGG
+343 STEVTAILWGGG

-423 HPVRTLKEHSLL
+423 HPLRTLKEHSLL

-441 IKDWCLKVWHWAT
+441 IKDCCVKAWHWAT

-468 LVAVNGVIVT
+468 LVAVNGLIVT

-523 AAGGL
+523 AAGDL

-623 FEVSKA
+623 FEMSKA

-767 FKVETDADLFKVTIT
+767 FKVETDADLFKVTII
-782 WKKQPQTKEN
+782 WKKKPQTKEN
-792 TGN
+792 TEN